1 MRKKVNKL
9 LTILLALTIFL
20 NSFNVVYAS
29 EENKTSLGS
38 DASVEMEVEGTDSVG
53 EMLASE
59 IQTQKDERF
68 QNEGNCIMSLKF
80 EGEDKDDDQSSR
92 NVACVSFSVKSE
104 AQLIVGVYD
113 ENHIQMLDYEKT
125 EVNKDDTYKE
135 IIFDID
141 EMPEYFTATAYLLS
155 KENNRPLCQEY
166 TTEMYT
172 KEMQELEK
180 STVDDYAPE
189 DVLQLDGNNK
199 ETNFAVYNLSLIH
212 I

>member
-80 EGEDKDDDQSSR
+80 EG
-92 NVACVSFSVKSE
+92 
-104 AQLIVGVYD
+104 
-113 ENHIQMLDYEKT
+113 
-125 EVNKDDTYKE
+125 
-135 IIFDID
+135 
-141 EMPEYFTATAYLLS
+141 
-155 KENNRPLCQEY
+155 
-166 TTEMYT
+166 
-172 KEMQELEK
+172 
-180 STVDDYAPE
+180 
-189 DVLQLDGNNK
+189 
-199 ETNFAVYNLSLIH
+199 
-212 I
+212 

>member
-104 AQLIVGVYD
+104 AQLIVGVILSILVYTLFSR
-113 ENHIQMLDYEKT
+113 M
-125 EVNKDDTYKE
+125 
-135 IIFDID
+135 FD
-141 EMPEYFTATAYLLS
+141 L
-155 KENNRPLCQEY
+155 
-166 TTEMYT
+166 
-172 KEMQELEK
+172 MQ
-180 STVDDYAPE
+180 PP
-189 DVLQLDGNNK
+189 
-199 ETNFAVYNLSLIH
+199 AVKHSIAVV
-212 I
+212 

>member
-104 AQLIVGVYD
+104 AQSMIMTMQFQKVKLLYMIKKR
-113 ENHIQMLDYEKT
+113 EKLWT
-125 EVNKDDTYKE
+125 
-135 IIFDID
+135 
-141 EMPEYFTATAYLLS
+141 L
-155 KENNRPLCQEY
+155 
-166 TTEMYT
+166 
-172 KEMQELEK
+172 
-180 STVDDYAPE
+180 
-189 DVLQLDGNNK
+189 
-199 ETNFAVYNLSLIH
+199 H
-212 I
+212 

>member
-68 QNEGNCIMSLKF
+68 QTEGNCIMSLKF

-104 AQLIVGVYD
+104 AQLIGWSV
-113 ENHIQMLDYEKT
+113 
-125 EVNKDDTYKE
+125 
-135 IIFDID
+135 
-141 EMPEYFTATAYLLS
+141 
-155 KENNRPLCQEY
+155 
-166 TTEMYT
+166 
-172 KEMQELEK
+172 
-180 STVDDYAPE
+180 
-189 DVLQLDGNNK
+189 
-199 ETNFAVYNLSLIH
+199 
-212 I
+212 